1 MVTIIHTA
9 SKVPVF
15 GVLLVCIFPH
25 SDWIR
30 RDTEY
35 LSVLSP
41 NAGKYGQG
49 NSEYGQFSRSD
60 TFFFSF
66 STSKTVLQLF
76 PTKKCHLIKFLLLN
90 SKKAYFLIF
99 HISKAWKP
107 FLHFKPFH
115 ATGLFSPWK
124 YQKSSGYLVISG
136 RYRNRP
142 VTWNGLMFYG
152 IKPLVKP
159 WEN

>member
-1 MVTIIHTA
+1 MQHVLFREMVTIIHTA

-60 TFFFSF
+60 KSFFSF

-76 PTKKCHLIKFLLLN
+76 PTKKCYLIKFLLLN

-107 FLHFKPFH
+107 FLHLNHF
-115 ATGLFSPWK
+115 
-124 YQKSSGYLVISG
+124 
-136 RYRNRP
+136 
-142 VTWNGLMFYG
+142 M
-152 IKPLVKP
+152 PLVSFPPGNIRKALAIL
-159 WEN
+159 WSQGGIEIDRWHEMG